1 MKSSGPDAR
10 LTKLRAQMRRIL
22 IIVVAILAVGVLA
35 WEFIPIQEL
44 RWNGTF
50 KLTVRVDCPEGR
62 PRSVSCEAF
71 GHREYADNAA
81 SLLPYEPNV
90 WFVVSDPFDGQPI
103 TVRVPIGGRESPFG
117 RELNRHQYQFLA
129 VIAVLPDGRRVG
141 KVVEIPVRRVCREV
155 SVTLP

>member
-35 WEFIPIQEL
+35 WEFFAFCQ
-44 RWNGTF
+44 GTD
-50 KLTVRVDCPEGR
+50 LSSVDCPEGR